1 MCIFWCQ
8 NREQVSLNSVP
19 PENEANVQIFC
30 DGAVDEDSNQLG
42 IGCIAYNN
50 VDESWR
56 WDCSQLTNINDGDS
70 PLAAEIL
77 AIEEAVEMAY

>member
-50 VDESWR
+50 ADESWR
-56 WDCSQLTNINDGDS
+56 
-70 PLAAEIL
+70 
-77 AIEEAVEMAY
+77 